1 MFFEAAGFARAD
13 AAADFDLFEVE
24 VAPVLVLC
32 GKLSVWEGFCGL
44 EAEAVFARFK
54 GGIGEM
60 GGGVG
65 VGRVQGVGFFE
76 MAQGFF
82 EVSVFAGLAVEE
94 VVGIA
99 GKVVCAAAVGQGEG
113 AAQEFA
119 LCFAG
124 GEFGNFEYQGRIAGV
139 EEAAGAVEVVEGIF
153 FPCRRRLRIGLF
165 RQVWVGC
172 AGAVFWLRG
181 NCVFRRPVMRCGREA
196 V

>member
-1 MFFEAAGFARAD
+1 MLFRSAACDVGEVAVEVFFEAAGFAQAD

-76 MAQGFF
+76 TAQGFF
-82 EVSVFAGLAVEE
+82 EVFVFAGLAVEE

-139 EEAAGAVEVVEGIF
+139 EDAAGAVEVVEGIF
-153 FPCRRRLRIGLF
+153 FH
-165 RQVWVGC
+165 V
-172 AGAVFWLRG
+172 GAV
-181 NCVFRRPVMRCGREA
+181 CGLGCSGGYGLANLTDRKS
-196 V
+196 VV